1 MQMSDTGSTSGGMKN
16 VSVLWYGERGVVN
29 SLVIAI
35 HAGGVSAVSDLLR
48 QVQWA
53 DKSQPAWLSDI
64 ASVSMIV
71 EPGCSQFGD
80 PDLILV
86 LTTNDSQRYVVYFEA
101 KVVTYAASAVPN
113 SKGMKEKK
121 FNSAINGQLS
131 LRYRMSLAL
140 AQWNG
145 TANLV
150 EPTTIYNQYLRRSE
164 DGGINEKLSKP
175 RHLLKRS
182 VLKLLRDA
190 GVHGVPSEHFYFLS
204 VTSDHQLD
212 LSAMMSSDVLPLF
225 LDHQGNNIWNQIA
238 PRVGWL
244 GFASIDLS
252 PLNELLAT
260 SYRQALG
267 TMVEPAPQ
275 LSISSPAQRNAG
287 TATMNS
293 INSYNIDDKSS
304 AATKSQLTALEAAA
318 IALTDAWK
326 VTRGPGS
333 TSVIYSGK
341 TIAKFVPQ
349 GFQTSEFLMLGIST
363 LFERSAW
370 NGDTLIGPELFGRGD
385 QQQPFYWL
393 ELPTD
398 STGVDIAEGILAEL
412 ATACGAEVEAD

>member
-1 MQMSDTGSTSGGMKN
+1 MSGASRTNDGMSD

-35 HAGGVSAVSDLLR
+35 QAGGASAVSALLR
-48 QVQWA
+48 QVKWA
-53 DKSQPAWLSDI
+53 DNSQRAWLSTI
-64 ASVSMIV
+64 VSVSMIV

-86 LTTNDSQRYVVYFEA
+86 LTTKNSQRYVVYVEA
-101 KVVTYAASAVPN
+101 KVVTYEASAVSN
-113 SKGMKEKK
+113 LNGMKEKK

-145 TANLV
+145 SANLV
-150 EPTTIYNQYLRRSE
+150 EPATIYNQYRRRSE

-182 VLKLLRDA
+182 VLQLLRDA
-190 GVHGVPSEHFYFLS
+190 GVHGVPPEHFYFLA

-212 LSAMMSSDVLPLF
+212 LSAMMSLDVLPLF
-225 LDHQGNNIWNQIA
+225 LDHQGNDVWDQISS
-238 PRVGWL
+238 RVGWL

-252 PLNELLAT
+252 RLNELLAT

-267 TMVEPAPQ
+267 TMLETAQQPPIFPPPQ
-275 LSISSPAQRNAG
+275 ENAG
-287 TATMNS
+287 AAPMNT
-293 INSYNIDDKSS
+293 INSYNIEDKSS

-318 IALTDAWK
+318 TALTDAWK
-326 VTRGPGS
+326 VTRSPGS
-333 TSVIYSGK
+333 TSVIFSGK

-349 GFQTSEFLMLGIST
+349 GYQTSEFLMLGIST

-370 NGDTLIGPELFGRGD
+370 NGHTLIGPELFGRGD

-398 STGVDIAEGILAEL
+398 STGVDMAEGILAEL
-412 ATACGAEVEAD
+412 ATVCGAEVEVD